1 MTGDAELPLGRGQEE
16 LRAAKTLLDAGFPAQ
31 AVAHAYLAG
40 FHSASA
46 ALLVL
51 GECPATSSG
60 VISAFGKHVVGENGV
75 DHETGRVLR
84 RLYEDR
90 NDIEHGLVEAAP
102 KHAEEAVA
110 EATRFVE
117 ATAGWIERRVRAQR
131 ARSGAGALGAQ
142 RGAKPGSPPA
152 G

>member
-1 MTGDAELPLGRGQEE
+1 VRARGRGPHAVTGDAELPLGRGREE
-16 LRAAKTLLDAGFPAQ
+16 LQAARTLLDAGFPAQ

-40 FHSASA
+40 FHAASA

-90 NDIEHGLVEAAP
+90 NDIDHGLVEAAP
-102 KHAEEAVA
+102 EQAREAVR
-110 EATRFVE
+110 EAGRLVE
-117 ATAGWIERRVRAQR
+117 ATASWIERRIEA
-131 ARSGAGALGAQ
+131 
-142 RGAKPGSPPA
+142 
-152 G
+152 